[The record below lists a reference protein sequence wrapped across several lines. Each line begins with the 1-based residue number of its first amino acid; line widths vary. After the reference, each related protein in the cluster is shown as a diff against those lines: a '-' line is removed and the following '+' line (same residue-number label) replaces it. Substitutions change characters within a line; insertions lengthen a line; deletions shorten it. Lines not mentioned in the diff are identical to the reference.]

1 MVDAARR
8 TRAAVHP
15 HVAWDPIGVGDC
27 SVAWDEYDQYLP
39 GVARRLRD
47 AADEDDAERS
57 FGAYLD
63 HIEKVWIG
71 VDRHTSRQN
80 RDLASILVEWHEWAF
95 LRGGRPPREWKN
107 DV

>member
-1 MVDAARR
+1 
-8 TRAAVHP
+8 
-15 HVAWDPIGVGDC
+15 
-27 SVAWDEYDQYLP
+27 
-39 GVARRLRD
+39 
-47 AADEDDAERS
+47 
-57 FGAYLD
+57 LD